1 MHFLVFTMQSITI
14 RIDDET
20 FKEIEMRRGT
30 ESKSDFYRDVIA
42 HYLQTN
48 VSSQERLEYLK
59 KIDKLEA
66 DMKIKE
72 ENIRINNTRIEDLQ
86 KQVGFLQLEYQKLT
100 ERLPKLIPE
109 TGKKWYQFWK

>member
-1 MHFLVFTMQSITI
+1 MQSITI

-48 VSSQERLEYLK
+48 VSNKERLEYLK

-66 DMKIKE
+66 DIRVKD
-72 ENIRINNTRIEDLQ
+72 ENIKITNARVEDLTRQ
-86 KQVGFLQLEYQKLT
+86 LGFLQLEYQKLT

-109 TGKKWYQFWK
+109 AEKKWWRFWKK

>member
-1 MHFLVFTMQSITI
+1 MQSITI

-20 FKEIEMRRGT
+20 FKEIETRRGT

-48 VSSQERLEYLK
+48 VSNQERLEYQK
-59 KIDKLEA
+59 RIDKLEA
-66 DMKIKE
+66 DIRVKD
-72 ENIRINNTRIEDLQ
+72 ENIRITTTRVDDLARQ
-86 KQVGFLQLEYQKLT
+86 LGFLQLEYQKLT

-109 TGKKWYQFWK
+109 APEAEKKWWRFWK